1 MARTAERELDV
12 RKARLL
18 GLLRS
23 RGAEARPTPLSL
35 SALSDA
41 LGTTECRTRCS
52 LRALKAEGMIA
63 VRARY
68 LPNGGQRENAYRI
81 TPKGLHWLALVEEGP
96 APEGAGHGKTEEGKP
111 EGCKLKRTA

>member
-1 MARTAERELDV
+1 MARTAMRELCQ

-18 GLLRS
+18 GLLRDE
-23 RGAEARPTPLSL
+23 GAGSRPTPLSL
-35 SALSDA
+35 SALSSA

-81 TPKGLHWLALVEEGP
+81 TPKGRHWLALVEEGP
-96 APEGAGHGKTEEGKP
+96 APDGAVHGRTEEGKP
-111 EGCKLKRTA
+111 EKCQLKRTA

>member
-1 MARTAERELDV
+1 MARTATSELRER
-12 RKARLL
+12 RARLL
-18 GLLRS
+18 GLLRDA
-23 RGAEARPTPLSL
+23 GAGARQVPLSV

-41 LGTTECRTRCS
+41 LGTTEYRTRCS
-52 LRALKAEGMIA
+52 LRALKSEGMLA

-81 TPKGLHWLALVEEGP
+81 TPKGRRWLALVEEGS
-96 APEGAGHGKTEEGKP
+96 APEGAGQGKTEEGKP